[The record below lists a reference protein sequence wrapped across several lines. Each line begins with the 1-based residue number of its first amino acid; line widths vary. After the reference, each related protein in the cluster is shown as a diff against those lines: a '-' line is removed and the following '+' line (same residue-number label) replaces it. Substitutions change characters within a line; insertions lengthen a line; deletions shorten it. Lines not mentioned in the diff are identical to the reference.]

1 MPNKQYLCRYCAL
14 DNKSGHYTSTEGLR
28 RYLKK
33 HNKIWTAEENA
44 SYTTIRQIAEQSL

>member
-1 MPNKQYLCRYCAL
+1 MPNKRYLYRYCAP

-28 RYLKK
+28 RHLKK
-33 HNKIWTAEENA
+33 HNKIQTVEENA